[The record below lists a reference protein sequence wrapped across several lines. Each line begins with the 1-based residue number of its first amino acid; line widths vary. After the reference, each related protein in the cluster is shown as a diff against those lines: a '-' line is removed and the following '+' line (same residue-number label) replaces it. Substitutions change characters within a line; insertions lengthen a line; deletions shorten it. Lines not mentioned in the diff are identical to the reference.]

1 MRAIKLQ
8 TRVRHD
14 RTLSIQLP
22 EDVEEGLAEVI
33 VLVSEQRPK
42 KRISLQEFLAE
53 LSRHPRRARSR
64 EEIDTELRRERESW
78 D

>member
-8 TRVRHD
+8 TRVPHD

-22 EDVEEGLAEVI
+22 DDVEEGLAEVI
-33 VLVSEQRPK
+33 VLVPDRRPRK
-42 KRISLQEFLAE
+42 SLSLQEFLTE
-53 LSRHPRRARSR
+53 LSRHRRSARSQ
-64 EEIDTELRRERESW
+64 EDIDAELRRERESW